1 MKNLIFFFNNLKKY
15 LILGKNIQWNI
26 RWKIFDFM
34 KTIDT
39 NIDKLMNNL
48 GVTNEKNLSQ
58 NLA

>member
-1 MKNLIFFFNNLKKY
+1 MKNLIIFFNNLKKY

-26 RWKIFDFM
+26 RWQIFDFM